1 MKKQRKLLIVED
13 NEVILNLF
21 YKFFLKKDYN
31 VLTASDGLD
40 GLKLL
45 ESEKS
50 GFDLI
55 ITDIVM
61 PQVSGVGL
69 ISIVK
74 KKFPDIPIIAIT
86 GFGKQP
92 EMLAAEAQADL
103 VLEKPIDLHE
113 LEKYIDKLL
122 T

>member
-1 MKKQRKLLIVED
+1 MEKQRKLLIVED

-21 YKFFLKKDYN
+21 SKFFMKKNYN
-31 VLTASDGLD
+31 VLTAVDGLD

-45 ESEKS
+45 ESEKD

-74 KKFPDIPIIAIT
+74 KKYPDIPVIAIT

-92 EMLAAEAQADL
+92 EMLAAEAHADL
-103 VLEKPIDLHE
+103 VLEKPVDLHK
-113 LEKYIDKLL
+113 LDKYIDELL
-122 T
+122 P

>member
-1 MKKQRKLLIVED
+1 MEKQRKLLIVED

-21 YKFFLKKDYN
+21 SKFFMKKNYN
-31 VLTASDGLD
+31 VLTAVDGLD

-45 ESEKS
+45 ESEKD

-74 KKFPDIPIIAIT
+74 KKYPDIPVIAIT

-92 EMLAAEAQADL
+92 EMLSAEAHADL
-103 VLEKPIDLHE
+103 VLEKPVDLHK
-113 LEKYIDKLL
+113 LDKYIDELL
-122 T
+122 P